1 MRHNQGLFFCFGS
14 IQKLRFLTEMTYK
27 MASNITAVAILRL
40 VRHYRFSHLSYPAT
54 FVNAF
59 LWRYHN
65 SFVKF
70 MISELRRFRM
80 IRRLAKGSWF
90 IQILTLMASKGPKIV
105 NVSGV
110 LLRRQLMK
118 RQLSG
123 QLFVRKLL
131 FLAWCFSLLHGLI
144 WNYSFIKFCLQ
155 NI

>member
-27 MASNITAVAILRL
+27 MASTITAVAILRL

-65 SFVKF
+65 SFEKF

-105 NVSGV
+105 NEQAKVSKKIV
-110 LLRRQLMK
+110 ISLALT
-118 RQLSG
+118 
-123 QLFVRKLL
+123 KLL
-131 FLAWCFSLLHGLI
+131 DE
-144 WNYSFIKFCLQ
+144 IKFYVVIKLRNQECLQ
-155 NI
+155 NVKDFLFF